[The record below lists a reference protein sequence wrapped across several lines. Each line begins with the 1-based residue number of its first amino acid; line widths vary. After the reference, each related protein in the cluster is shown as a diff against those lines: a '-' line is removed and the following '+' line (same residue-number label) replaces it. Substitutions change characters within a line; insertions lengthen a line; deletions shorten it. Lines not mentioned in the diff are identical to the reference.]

1 MTKAYLFDFDY
12 TLVDSSPAII
22 HCFHAAF
29 EKEGLPKPD
38 EDSIKKLIGMPL
50 EGMVKAL
57 YEQADEALILQV
69 KSNYV
74 AEADLV
80 ATKLTTFFPEVRN
93 LMDFLKD
100 KDCQT
105 GIVSTKYRYR
115 ILEALE
121 ANRMSELFDVIVG
134 GEDVHSH
141 KPDPEGI
148 IIAMERLG
156 RTREEVVFVG
166 DSLFDYFAAGNAGVQ
181 FKAVLNGATTE
192 ADFIEQG
199 CKKEDIMKNLGEIE
213 HDWI

>member
-12 TLVDSSPAII
+12 TLVDSSPGII

-38 EDSIKKLIGMPL
+38 GDSIKKLIGMPL

-69 KSNYV
+69 KANYV

-80 ATKLTTFFPEVRN
+80 ATKLTTFFPEVRS
-93 LMDFLKD
+93 LMDFLKE
-100 KDCQT
+100 KGCQR

-115 ILEALE
+115 IMEALE
-121 ANRMSELFDVIVG
+121 ANRMGELFDLIIG

-148 IIAMERLG
+148 LIAIERLG
-156 RTREEVVFVG
+156 CLKEEVVFVG
-166 DSLFDYFAAGNAGVQ
+166 DSLYDYYAAENAGVR
-181 FKAVLNGATTE
+181 FKAVLNGTTTE
-192 ADFIEQG
+192 AEFIEWG
-199 CKKEDIMKNLGEIE
+199 CRKEDIMKDLGALASSY
-213 HDWI
+213 